1 MTSVC
6 DHGGVLQ
13 MAEDYLGAGDYAR
26 VVLEGTFR
34 GARAVRTRRGRL
46 PRGAAPALG
55 GRRRGVNS
63 LALLDH
69 QRGRKWS
76 AVRGLLGVERPDP
89 TYQDMMPRTSVRSSP
104 GCCVGRRGWC

>member
-1 MTSVC
+1 
-6 DHGGVLQ
+6 
-13 MAEDYLGAGDYAR
+13 MALEQYEPAEADYR
-26 VVLEGTFR
+26 V
-34 GARAVRTRRGRL
+34 
-46 PRGAAPALG
+46 ALHLHSADADA
-55 GRRRGVNS
+55 VNS